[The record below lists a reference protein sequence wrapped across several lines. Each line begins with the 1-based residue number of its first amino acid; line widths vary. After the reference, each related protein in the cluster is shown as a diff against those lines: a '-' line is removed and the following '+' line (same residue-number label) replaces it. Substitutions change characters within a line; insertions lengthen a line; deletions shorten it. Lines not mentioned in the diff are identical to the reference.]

1 MGIGADVKLKG
12 KVAIVTGAGTGIGR
26 ACAEALA
33 AEGAAVVLAGRRREL
48 LELAT
53 EAIRSRKGKAR
64 GQPCD
69 VSRVADVEALVR
81 RAVDEFG
88 GLHVVVNNAGAWMA
102 GSVEETSEADLD
114 HLLAVN
120 IKGVFLVSKAALPAL
135 RQSGGGSIIHIGS
148 ILSLV
153 GMKRRAAYC
162 ASKGALAQ
170 LTKAMALD
178 HAAENIRVNCI
189 CPGLVDTPLSQSA
202 LAQASDPAGELAR
215 RVAGIPLGRIG
226 KPEDVGRLAV
236 FLASDDSSWMT
247 CALLPLDGGFTAS

>member
-1 MGIGADVKLKG
+1 MKLRG

-33 AEGAAVVLAGRRREL
+33 GEGAAVVLAGRRREP
-48 LELAT
+48 LEKAA
-53 EAIRSRKGKAR
+53 EAIRIRKGRAR
-64 GQPCD
+64 IHPCD
-69 VSRVADVEALVR
+69 VTQTIEVEALVR
-81 RAVDEFG
+81 RAVEEFG
-88 GLHVVVNNAGAWMA
+88 GLHIVVNNAGAWMA
-102 GSVEETSEADLD
+102 GSVEETSEAELD
-114 HLLAVN
+114 NLLLTNV
-120 IKGVFLVSKAALPAL
+120 KGPFIVSKAALPAM
-135 RQSGGGSIIHIGS
+135 RKSGGGSIIHIGS

-153 GMKRRAAYC
+153 GMKRRAAYS

-189 CPGLVDTPLSQSA
+189 CPGLVDTPLSQGA
-202 LAQASDPAGELAR
+202 LAQAADPTSELAR
-215 RVAGIPLGRIG
+215 RIAGIPLGRVG

-247 CALLPLDGGFTAS
+247 GALLPLDGGFTAY

>member
-1 MGIGADVKLKG
+1 MKLQG

-33 AEGAAVVLAGRRREL
+33 AEGAAVVLAGRRRQL
-48 LELAT
+48 LEQAA
-53 EAIRSRKGKAR
+53 EALRARKGKA
-64 GQPCD
+64 QAQECD
-69 VSRVADVEALVR
+69 ITRVAHVEALVH
-81 RAVDEFG
+81 RALDEFG

-102 GSVEETSEADLD
+102 GSVEETSEEELD

-120 IKGVFLVSKAALPAL
+120 LKGTFLVSKAAVPAL
-135 RQSGGGSIIHIGS
+135 RQSGGGSVINIGS

-153 GMKRRAAYC
+153 GMKRRAAYT
-162 ASKGALAQ
+162 ATKGAIAL

-189 CPGLVDTPLSQSA
+189 CPGLVDTPLLQNA
-202 LAQASDPAGELAR
+202 LAQASDPTGELAR
-215 RVAGIPLGRIG
+215 RIAGIPLGRIG

-247 CALLPLDGGFTAS
+247 GALLPLDGGFTAG

>member
-1 MGIGADVKLKG
+1 MKLKG
-12 KVAIVTGAGTGIGR
+12 KIAIVTGAGTGIGR

-33 AEGAAVVLAGRRREL
+33 AEGAAVVLGGRRREQ
-48 LELAT
+48 LEQVAQ
-53 EAIRSRKGKAR
+53 AIRSCKCRAR
-64 GQPCD
+64 AQPCD
-69 VSRVADVEALVR
+69 VTRASDVEALVR

-88 GLHVVVNNAGAWMA
+88 GLHIVVNNAGAWMA
-102 GSVEETSEADLD
+102 GSVEETSEAELD
-114 HLLAVN
+114 QLLATNV
-120 IKGVFLVSKAALPAL
+120 KGPFLVSKAALPAL

-148 ILSLV
+148 ILSLI
-153 GMKRRAAYC
+153 GMKRRAAYA

-178 HAAENIRVNCI
+178 HAAEKIRVNCI
-189 CPGLVDTPLSQSA
+189 CPGLVDMPLAQGA
-202 LAQASDPAGELAR
+202 LAKASDPEAELAR

-247 CALLPLDGGFTAS
+247 GALLPLDGGVTAY